1 MNWIA
6 LAQLLEQTPAS
17 RPVALCP
24 ALEHE
29 ALRQQALRQA
39 GGLRSR
45 NITRL
50 ALHLED
56 AGELA
61 IALLGAWRAGVT
73 VLLPADLQPA
83 TRQRLADQAD
93 LWLTDQAG
101 DSTLAELLGDALPA
115 APLAGARSVTTGGRN
130 GARTPGTPTLRTRLG
145 IGRSRVGSISNC
157 TVETW

>member
-6 LAQLLEQTPAS
+6 LDQLLEQTPAS

-29 ALRQQALRQA
+29 ALRQQALRLA

-56 AGELA
+56 AGDWSP
-61 IALLGAWRAGVT
+61 ALHCSSAW
-73 VLLPADLQPA
+73 A
-83 TRQRLADQAD
+83 T
-93 LWLTDQAG
+93 T
-101 DSTLAELLGDALPA
+101 ST
-115 APLAGARSVTTGGRN
+115 GR
-130 GARTPGTPTLRTRLG
+130 R
-145 IGRSRVGSISNC
+145 
-157 TVETW
+157 